1 MFTNHLK
8 IGWRN
13 LIKNKLSSS
22 INILGLATG
31 MAVVLLAGLWIWDE
45 TSYNTYFRNHSRLA
59 QVMLNQA
66 DKGETYTGST
76 VAMPVGNALRSKYGQ
91 DFKYIALASWGNDYI
106 LAAGDKKLARKGMW
120 VQPDFAQMFTLTMV
134 RGSHYALKDPSSVLL
149 SQSLAKAIF
158 SESDPLNKIVRV
170 GNKFDL
176 KVAGVYEDLPHNTS
190 FYNIQLLLPWEH
202 EENWLNKQKDW
213 DNHCGQL
220 FVQLNGQADFDKTTE
235 KIKQVPTPFIK
246 KIKEEIMLHPV
257 DKLHLYTEFKNGKPV
272 GGRIEFV
279 WLFGIIGAFV
289 LLLACINFINLSTAR
304 SSIRAKEVGIR
315 KTVGS
320 LRRQLI
326 GQFLCESL
334 VVSFLAFLL
343 SILLVQISLPFFN
356 NLADKQISTPW
367 TNPVF
372 WVLVLGF
379 TLFTGLIAG
388 SYPAFYLSA
397 FKPIKVL
404 KGVIQ
409 SGRIASIPR
418 KILVV
423 LQFSVS
429 VTLIIGTIIVFRQ
442 IQHARDR
449 PVGYNREG
457 LITVNINTHEM
468 RKHYDAINNDLM
480 QTGVIKHIARSSNS
494 ATYFPNNNSIEWRGK
509 DPAQVAFFRYV
520 TISPDFGRTIGWRI
534 KEGRDFLSDS
544 KADSSSVLLNETGA
558 QIIGIKN
565 VVGEIIK
572 YKDKNY
578 RVTGVVN
585 DMVTQ
590 SPYEPVPPAIFF
602 LDGYLGVITMRI
614 KPNTPIQEALSKI
627 APVFKKYNSG
637 NPFEFKFVDD
647 EYAKKF
653 SNEVRIGHLATFFAV
668 LTIFISCLGLFG
680 LASFITEQRTREIGI
695 RKVLGASV
703 FNVWRLLSK
712 EFVLLVIIALFIA
725 MPTAY
730 YFMHDWLQD
739 YQYRIEITWW
749 IFAVAGAGTLLITL
763 LTVSFHSVK
772 AAIMNPIKSLRTE

>member
-176 KVAGVYEDLPHNTS
+176 KVAGVYEDLPLNTS

-235 KIKQVPTPFIK
+235 KIKQVPILFIK

-418 KILVV
+418 KILLV

-442 IQHARDR
+442 IQHASDR

-749 IFAVAGAGTLLITL
+749 IFAAAGAGTLLITL

>member
-289 LLLACINFINLSTAR
+289 LLLACINFINLTTAR

-749 IFAVAGAGTLLITL
+749 IFAAAGAGTLLITL

>member
-289 LLLACINFINLSTAR
+289 LLLACINFINLTTAR